1 MLFAIDIDRTIAGGF
16 KAYVEH
22 HNQELELGIPPHVLD
37 ALTDYQSFLHL
48 PEVIA
53 FRSIHEARFQDSR
66 ASCRVSPQVIRSLE
80 EIPGAVVGVTY
91 LSHFGT
97 IRYYTIRSHE
107 VQEGT
112 REWLSTK
119 RFPNPHD
126 VVFCESSLQ
135 KLSTLY
141 HQETQEAIVLIDDK
155 CESLLRAFEKFAKG
169 SPLIADDLQQ
179 RLVLV
184 AFGVE
189 VQTLAA
195 DCKGLKVLALP
206 SWDAVADVIAPLC
219 LNAENTRWSSSP
231 SSNSKERE

>member
-16 KAYVEH
+16 KAYIEH
-22 HNQELELGIPPHVLD
+22 HNQDLELGIHAEVLD
-37 ALTDYQSFLHL
+37 ALTGYQSFLHL

-53 FRSIHEARFQDSR
+53 YRRINEARFQESR
-66 ASCRVSPQVIRSLE
+66 ASCRISPQVIRSLE
-80 EIPGAVVGVTY
+80 EIPGAVKGVTY
-91 LSHFGT
+91 LSQFGT

-119 RFPNPHD
+119 RFPNPDD
-126 VVFCESSLQ
+126 VVFCESSLH

-141 HQETQEAIVLIDDK
+141 PQETHEAIVLIDDK
-155 CESLLRAFEKFAKG
+155 CESLLRAFEKIARE
-169 SPLIADDLQQ
+169 SPHVAEDLQ
-179 RLVLV
+179 RCLVIV
-184 AFGVE
+184 VFGLE
-189 VQTLAA
+189 ALSLPA

-219 LNAENTRWSSSP
+219 LNAESTS
-231 SSNSKERE
+231 